1 MNLILNEDETVI
13 KVFNNNIVLVN
24 SLGIEKILFA
34 KGIGFGKKAGSVIPK
49 GTEINK
55 VFSIEDED
63 NIANL
68 NDMIKKVDDGFFAEC
83 EEAIYEISKEFE
95 TELDERIHIGLI
107 DHLFVSVE
115 RLKNG
120 DEIKNP
126 FLIETKTLYP
136 KEFSLAEMVANKIE
150 YYSKVK
156 IPKGEIGFI
165 ALHIHSAI
173 NDGEISN
180 TIKNTYLNSQIIE
193 HVEKR
198 LGINIDKGS
207 LDYARFSTHIKFA
220 IQRIIED
227 RTESNELVKMIKL
240 AYEESYTIAQ
250 EVAEIIARDLKKNV
264 TNEEI
269 AFLTIHIERF
279 RISAK

>member
-1 MNLILNEDETVI
+1 M
-13 KVFNNNIVLVN
+13 
-24 SLGIEKILFA
+24 
-34 KGIGFGKKAGSVIPK
+34 
-49 GTEINK
+49 
-55 VFSIEDED
+55 
-63 NIANL
+63 
-68 NDMIKKVDDGFFAEC
+68 
-83 EEAIYEISKEFE
+83 
-95 TELDERIHIGLI
+95 
-107 DHLFVSVE
+107 
-115 RLKNG
+115 
-120 DEIKNP
+120 
-126 FLIETKTLYP
+126 
-136 KEFSLAEMVANKIE
+136 
-150 YYSKVK
+150 
-156 IPKGEIGFI
+156 
-165 ALHIHSAI
+165 HIHSAI